1 MTGSTIARRTSR
13 ALNEAAGK
21 MAIKKHMM
29 DVMNHPGNSNQKL
42 AVMRVKDKEAGRL
55 PANYDNPD
63 DEKDEKRKKEEDKPQ

>member
-1 MTGSTIARRTSR
+1 
-13 ALNEAAGK
+13 
-21 MAIKKHMM
+21 MM

-55 PANYDNPD
+55 PANYDHPD